1 MNKQMKVKTKT
12 IYLFF
17 FMLGVLLPVSLMAQ
31 DTFTQNISGIVL
43 DEITREPLL
52 GANVVLENTEDFKG
66 TSTDE
71 NGRFVLNNIPVGRV
85 SLKITYLGYYPKSMN
100 NINLGTGK
108 QLVLNIELQEAVI
121 QGEEV
126 EVVATQEKTRPI
138 NRMATV
144 SARSFSIEES
154 QRFAGARND
163 ISRMASNFAGVNQ
176 GNDSRNDIIIRG
188 NSPIGLLWRY
198 EGVDIPNPNHYG
210 AVGSTGG
217 PVSILNNNVLA
228 NSDFFTGAFP
238 AEYGNAFSGV
248 FDLSMRNGNQDQHEF
263 IGQIGF
269 NGFEFAAEGPID
281 RKSGASYLIS
291 YRYSTMAIF
300 SALGVDYGTGTAVPK
315 YQDLSL
321 KMNVPTKKTG
331 KFSLFALGG
340 ISEIEILESEADTTD
355 SEQSLYTGESEDL
368 YNTSTLGVV
377 GLSHTYVVNNTTY
390 TKFTLAA
397 SYHDFLTRIDSL
409 SSLNRDPYPSYR
421 NNFKETKLSGIFY
434 VSKKINAHH
443 NFKSGVIINRLGYNL
458 IDSIYNGAQNTFYTI
473 SSYKNHSWQYQPYI
487 SWQYRATDKWTI
499 NGGLHYLY
507 YSFNQT
513 QSLEPRLGIKFQLN
527 PNHSLSFGYGLHSQ
541 TQPITSYVQ
550 QTRLPNGT
558 YALFNKDLDLLKSHH
573 FVLGYDWLIN
583 DFTRI
588 KTEVYYQHLYNAAVN
603 GNEKDAYSILNQGAD
618 FYVPTPDTMNND
630 GSGTNYGLEITLEQF
645 LNRGFYYLFTASL
658 YESKYKGSD
667 GVERNTAFNG
677 NFVINGL
684 LGKEFEIA
692 AKREKKISINTL
704 SFDIKATYAGG
715 KRYTPLDVD
724 ETIIAG
730 APVYVDEQSF
740 EEQFND
746 YFRFDLR
753 VGFKQDFRK
762 FSMEFSMDVQNLFNV
777 KNVYLQRV
785 NTQTGEIRNIQQL
798 GRLVIPQ
805 FVIRF

>member
-443 NFKSGVIINRLGYNL
+443 NFKTGIIMNRLGYNL

-473 SSYKNHSWQYQPYI
+473 SNYKDHSWQYQPYI

>member
-1 MNKQMKVKTKT
+1 
-12 IYLFF
+12 
-17 FMLGVLLPVSLMAQ
+17 
-31 DTFTQNISGIVL
+31 
-43 DEITREPLL
+43 
-52 GANVVLENTEDFKG
+52 
-66 TSTDE
+66 
-71 NGRFVLNNIPVGRV
+71 
-85 SLKITYLGYYPKSMN
+85 
-100 NINLGTGK
+100 
-108 QLVLNIELQEAVI
+108 
-121 QGEEV
+121 
-126 EVVATQEKTRPI
+126 
-138 NRMATV
+138 
-144 SARSFSIEES
+144 
-154 QRFAGARND
+154 
-163 ISRMASNFAGVNQ
+163 
-176 GNDSRNDIIIRG
+176 
-188 NSPIGLLWRY
+188 
-198 EGVDIPNPNHYG
+198 
-210 AVGSTGG
+210 
-217 PVSILNNNVLA
+217 
-228 NSDFFTGAFP
+228 
-238 AEYGNAFSGV
+238 
-248 FDLSMRNGNQDQHEF
+248 
-263 IGQIGF
+263 
-269 NGFEFAAEGPID
+269 
-281 RKSGASYLIS
+281 
-291 YRYSTMAIF
+291 
-300 SALGVDYGTGTAVPK
+300 
-315 YQDLSL
+315 
-321 KMNVPTKKTG
+321 
-331 KFSLFALGG
+331 
-340 ISEIEILESEADTTD
+340 
-355 SEQSLYTGESEDL
+355 
-368 YNTSTLGVV
+368 
-377 GLSHTYVVNNTTY
+377 
-390 TKFTLAA
+390 
-397 SYHDFLTRIDSL
+397 
-409 SSLNRDPYPSYR
+409 
-421 NNFKETKLSGIFY
+421 
-434 VSKKINAHH
+434 
-443 NFKSGVIINRLGYNL
+443 
-458 IDSIYNGAQNTFYTI
+458 
-473 SSYKNHSWQYQPYI
+473 
-487 SWQYRATDKWTI
+487 
-499 NGGLHYLY
+499 
-507 YSFNQT
+507 
-513 QSLEPRLGIKFQLN
+513 
-527 PNHSLSFGYGLHSQ
+527 
-541 TQPITSYVQ
+541 VQ

-558 YALFNKDLDLLKSHH
+558 YALFNEDLDLLKSHH